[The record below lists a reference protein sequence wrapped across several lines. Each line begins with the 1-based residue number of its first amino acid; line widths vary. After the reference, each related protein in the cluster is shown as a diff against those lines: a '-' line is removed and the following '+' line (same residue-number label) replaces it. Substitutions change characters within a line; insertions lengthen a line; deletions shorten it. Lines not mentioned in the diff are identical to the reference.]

1 MNPEQTTQPTAS
13 GGADFGIIVLLIA
26 VAVFAWMLLTLHRA
40 AATVP
45 EPERRF
51 RPGLV
56 WLAVI
61 PFFNTVWWF
70 VVVSRIPQSIAGALH
85 RREER
90 RGDCGRDI
98 GLVFATLGAV
108 ATVLLLFG
116 GSLQAIG
123 RDFVRIGGEE
133 ANAALNAGGS
143 IQGLGV
149 LLLLAAITCFAVFVA
164 KVHGAARRLAELD
177 AMLDE
182 TS

>member
-1 MNPEQTTQPTAS
+1 MTPEQATQSATSDGDA
-13 GGADFGIIVLLIA
+13 FGIIVSLIA
-26 VAVFAWMLLTLHRA
+26 LAVFAWLLLTLHRSA
-40 AATVP
+40 AAVP

-108 ATVLLLFG
+108 APRKCG
-116 GSLQAIG
+116 G
-123 RDFVRIGGEE
+123 
-133 ANAALNAGGS
+133 
-143 IQGLGV
+143 
-149 LLLLAAITCFAVFVA
+149 T
-164 KVHGAARRLAELD
+164 
-177 AMLDE
+177 
-182 TS
+182 